1 MDGKRKLGTDEI
13 VAKAMEEEEGR
24 KKQKKEASL
33 AQPGTMTRRS
43 FGAADVKDFE
53 WGRKTWLRLCRETQQ
68 GVDAFGG

>member
-33 AQPGTMTRRS
+33 AQPGMMTRRS
-43 FGAADVKDFE
+43 FGAADVQDSE
-53 WGRKTWLRLCRETQQ
+53 
-68 GVDAFGG
+68 